1 MLTKQYDTMYR
12 QYLQGATTTRPL
24 APSSDS
30 LFVNYGQEINK
41 IKSISDEVIYHPVK
55 YKVLFGTE
63 ATDDL
68 KAMFKIVKNPDRVVN
83 ENELKA
89 NVIAAINQYFAIE
102 NWEFGDTFFFTELSA
117 YVMTQV
123 SPDLAAIVIV
133 PTQET
138 LSFGSMFEVKSEADE
153 VFISSATVANI
164 EVVSSLTATNL
175 KASGALYADATAVQ
189 GVASASSSIISSS
202 SSSSGGL
209 SY

>member
-1 MLTKQYDTMYR
+1 M
-12 QYLQGATTTRPL
+12 
-24 APSSDS
+24 
-30 LFVNYGQEINK
+30 
-41 IKSISDEVIYHPVK
+41 
-55 YKVLFGTE
+55 
-63 ATDDL
+63 
-68 KAMFKIVKNPDRVVN
+68 
-83 ENELKA
+83 
-89 NVIAAINQYFAIE
+89 
-102 NWEFGDTFFFTELSA
+102 
-117 YVMTQV
+117 
-123 SPDLAAIVIV
+123 VIV